1 MIDHKNKEY
10 LENVEKW
17 EMIDSVITGEDVEE
31 HLIYLNAHDKSIENR
46 ERNSAYRQRAVF
58 YPIAEKTALGL
69 VSLMFSELPV
79 LQIPAPLNYVTE
91 TIDGAGTSI
100 FQQSQDL
107 TTDVITRGR
116 GGLYVTYPDVSA
128 PLSRADMQ
136 TGSFFATAHRIEA
149 HQIINWR
156 VTTVGARLKLSLVVI
171 REIVTEAVDYEDVEV
186 EQIRE
191 LFLQDEIFIE
201 RLWRKDRG
209 DNWVIY
215 SESSPRDGKG
225 KPWDVIPF
233 TFLGSLSNSPE
244 VDPSVM
250 MGLIKLNIAHYRNS
264 ADYEDSVWF
273 SGQAQPWMSG
283 VTQTHVDLM
292 EKNNMYIGAR
302 SLLGVPSGEKF
313 DFAAAP
319 PNPLVR
325 QAMADKLEAM
335 IGLGARYIQPGG
347 VAKTATESNNDMAVQ
362 HSVLSIISGNIS
374 EAYTQALNW
383 MARYMGAPED
393 SEYKTKREF
402 VDTNVTSQEIQ
413 AMVAGFIQGAIPIS
427 DYFTWLQERKIVD
440 NEKTL
445 DEFSSEIST
454 VI

>member
-1 MIDHKNKEY
+1 MIDHRNEEY
-10 LENVEKW
+10 MENVDKW
-17 EMIDSVITGEDVEE
+17 ELIDSVITGDDVEE
-31 HLIYLNAHDKSIENR
+31 HLIYLNAHDKSEENR
-46 ERNSAYRQRAVF
+46 ERNSAYRERAVF

-69 VSLMFSELPV
+69 TSLMFSETPILKVPTQ
-79 LQIPAPLNYVTE
+79 LDYVTD
-91 TIDGAGTSI
+91 TVDGAGTSI

-107 TTDVITRGR
+107 ALDIITRGR
-116 GGLYVTYPDVSA
+116 GGLYVTYPDVQA

-136 TGSFFATAHRIEA
+136 TGAFFATIHRIEA
-149 HQIINWR
+149 QQVINWN
-156 VTTVGARLKLSLVVI
+156 VTTEGAQIKLSLVVI
-171 REIVTEAVDYEDVEV
+171 KEVVSHFVNYENIEI

-191 LFLQDEIFIE
+191 LFLEAGIFFE
-201 RLWRKDRG
+201 RLWRK
-209 DNWVIY
+209 NKEEQWVVF

-225 KPWDVIPF
+225 KPWTVIPF
-233 TFLGSLSNSPE
+233 TFVGSSSNAPE
-244 VDPSVM
+244 IDPSVM

-292 EKNNMYIGAR
+292 TKNNMYIGSR

-313 DFAAAP
+313 DFASAP

-335 IGLGARYIQPGG
+335 IGLGARFIQPGG

-374 EAYTQALNW
+374 EAYTQTLNW
-383 MARYMGAPED
+383 AARYMGVAED
-393 SEYKTKREF
+393 AEYKTKRDF
-402 VDTNVTSQEIQ
+402 IDTTVTSQEIQ
-413 AMVAGFIQGAIPIS
+413 AMVAGYIQGAIPIS

-440 NEKTL
+440 GEKTL
-445 DEFSSEIST
+445 DEFSSEVST
-454 VI
+454 VL

>member
-1 MIDHKNKEY
+1 MIDHKKEEY
-10 LENVEKW
+10 RENVDKW
-17 EMIDSVITGEDVEE
+17 ELIDSVITGDDVED
-31 HLIYLNAHDKSIENR
+31 HLIYLNAHDTSEENR
-46 ERNSAYRQRAVF
+46 ERNKAYRERAVF

-69 VSLMFSELPV
+69 VSLMFSEMPILNVPE
-79 LQIPAPLNYVTE
+79 IMNYVTD
-91 TIDGAGTSI
+91 TVDGAGTSI

-107 TTDVITRGR
+107 TLDVLTRGR

-136 TGSFFATAHRIEA
+136 TGAFFATIHEIEA
-149 HQIINWR
+149 HQVINWR
-156 VTTVGARLKLSLVVI
+156 VSMDGAMLKLSLVVI
-171 REIVTEAVDYEDVEV
+171 KEVVTEVVNYKEV
-186 EQIRE
+186 FIDQIRE
-191 LFLQDEIFIE
+191 LFLQDGVFFE
-201 RLWRKDRG
+201 RLWRKDEM
-209 DNWVIY
+209 DVWVPF

-225 KPWDVIPF
+225 NPWDVIPF
-233 TFLGSLSNSPE
+233 AFVGSSSNAPEIDQSP
-244 VDPSVM
+244 M
-250 MGLIKLNIAHYRNS
+250 IGLIKLNIAHYRNS

-292 EKNNMYIGAR
+292 TKNNMYIGSR

-313 DFAAAP
+313 DFASAP

-347 VAKTATESNNDMAVQ
+347 VAKTATQSNNDMAVQ
-362 HSVLSIISGNIS
+362 HSVLSIISGNVS
-374 EAYTQALNW
+374 SAYTRALNW
-383 MARYMGAPED
+383 VARYMGVAED
-393 SEYKTKREF
+393 TEYRTKQDF
-402 VDTNVTSQEIQ
+402 VDTNVTAQEIQ
-413 AMVAGFIQGAIPIS
+413 AMVAGFVQGAIPIS

-445 DEFSSEIST
+445 DEFSSEVS
-454 VI
+454 VVF